1 MILGKNIIAIGFC
14 VACASGCGIN
24 VKNFG
29 GPPVMTAPGAP
40 RSALPPT
47 SIDRLALAHSSV
59 PKVHED
65 GSSGSL
71 WRSGPSSLFGDR
83 RARTLGDILT
93 VVIEIDE
100 EAEIK
105 NRTDRTRN
113 AREGLSV
120 PNLFGLPSLAQKIL
134 PDGADLAPAIDATSS
149 TTNSGDGTI
158 SRGEKITLQ
167 IAATVIN
174 VLPNGHMVITG
185 NQEVRVNHELRD
197 LQVAGIIRPE
207 DISRRNTIT
216 YEKIAD
222 ARIMYGGR
230 GIISDIQKPRY
241 GQRVLDALL
250 PY

>member
-1 MILGKNIIAIGFC
+1 MRLLRLINLCVFTALVLTSCTSRFGHIGKAP
-14 VACASGCGIN
+14 SLS
-24 VKNFG
+24 
-29 GPPVMTAPGAP
+29 APGDPNTVVPAV
-40 RSALPPT
+40 A
-47 SIDRLALAHSSV
+47 DERLALGMHV
-59 PKVHED
+59 QPYHFEN

-93 VVIEIDE
+93 VVVEIDE
-100 EAEIK
+100 QAEIT
-105 NRTDRTRN
+105 NRTNRTRN
-113 AREGLSV
+113 ATEGLSV
-120 PNLFGLPSLAQKIL
+120 PNFFGLPSLAESVL
-134 PDGADLAPAIDATSS
+134 PNGANLNPAIDASSS
-149 TTNSGDGTI
+149 TTNSGDGSI
-158 SRGEKITLQ
+158 ARGEKITLQ
-167 IAATVIN
+167 IAATVVG

-222 ARIMYGGR
+222 ARVVYGGR
-230 GIISDIQKPRY
+230 GVISDVQQPRY
-241 GQRVLDALL
+241 GQQILDAVM